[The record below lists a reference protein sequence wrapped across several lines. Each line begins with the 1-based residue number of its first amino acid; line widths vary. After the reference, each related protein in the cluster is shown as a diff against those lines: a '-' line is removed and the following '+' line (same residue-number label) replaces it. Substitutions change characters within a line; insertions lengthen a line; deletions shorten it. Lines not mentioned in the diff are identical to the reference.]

1 MIGWLRYNLS
11 CQGLDRVIL
20 VVAVTLAVN
29 LTMLAAWALFGGCW

>member
-20 VVAVTLAVN
+20 VIAVTVAVN
-29 LTMLAAWALFGGCW
+29 LTLLVAWLLWGM